1 MNDADAGDEHSGEE
15 PLPLQRDAPP
25 SAPARLSPLVRRLVA
40 PNPGPMTFSG
50 TCTYVVGAGE
60 TVAVIDPGPDL
71 PAHRD
76 AILGI
81 AGAARISHILVTHT
95 HRDHSP
101 GARPLA
107 TLTGAQI
114 VGCAPYAPARPPRD
128 NERAAVS
135 ASNDLDFVADR
146 VLADGEALGGEGY
159 TLVAVATP
167 GHTMNHLAFALP
179 EEAAL
184 FSGDHVMAWSTT
196 VIAPPTGSMGA
207 FMASLAKLRGRADH
221 VYWPGHG
228 GPVRDPQRF
237 LRALI
242 HHRRQ
247 REHALRARLV
257 AGDGTVPEL
266 VATTYE
272 TLDPGL
278 HRAAAITVLAHLE
291 DLCARGLVRVEGE
304 GLEGRYV
311 SVQPL
316 SSS

>member
-1 MNDADAGDEHSGEE
+1 ME
-15 PLPLQRDAPP
+15 RDAPP
-25 SAPARLSPLVRRLVA
+25 GAPVRLSPLVRRLVA
-40 PNPGPMTFSG
+40 PNPGPMTFTG
-50 TCTYVVGAGE
+50 TCTYVVGAGG

-76 AILGI
+76 AILGV
-81 AGAARISHILVTHT
+81 AGAARISHIVVTHT

-107 TLTGAQI
+107 ALTGAQV
-114 VGCAPYAPARPPRD
+114 VGCAPYAPARQPRET
-128 NERAAVS
+128 ERTAMI
-135 ASNDLDFVADR
+135 ASNDLDFVPDR
-146 VLADGEALGGEGY
+146 VLADNEALEGEGY

-179 EEAAL
+179 EETAL

-207 FMASLAKLRGRADH
+207 FMASLAKLRGRDDR

-247 REHALRARLV
+247 REHALRTRLA
-257 AGDGTVPEL
+257 AGDRTVPEL
-266 VATTYE
+266 VATCYE
-272 TLDPGL
+272 TLDPRL
-278 HRAAAITVLAHLE
+278 HGAAGITVLAHLE

-304 GLEGRYV
+304 GLEGRYAPA
-311 SVQPL
+311 QPL
-316 SSS
+316 S